1 MNALLKVD
9 SAMKIARVRTVIIQL
24 IIRPIFVMQ
33 GRILGRGTQWPSSQ
47 KSKTRV
53 HTSYSKNM
61 ISQIRPKKIT
71 SPHGILRDAVV
82 RNLVAKRSIAS
93 AFRWEFY
100 AILPNVSA
108 VIAKTQR
115 KKSRGEWQMMISS
128 MSLPILSSELKLIT
142 NYVLFLFYF
151 LIL

>member
-1 MNALLKVD
+1 MKV
-9 SAMKIARVRTVIIQL
+9 ARVKVVRIQMSISPL
-24 IIRPIFVMQ
+24 FVMQ

-47 KSKTRV
+47 KSKLRV
-53 HTSYSKNM
+53 HTGYSKKM
-61 ISQIRPKKIT
+61 IAQIGPKKIT

-93 AFRWEFY
+93 AFRWVFY

-115 KKSRGEWQMMISS
+115 KKSKGEWQMMISS
-128 MSLPILSSELKLIT
+128 MSLLILSSELK
-142 NYVLFLFYF
+142 
-151 LIL
+151 